1 MNNGKNGRIMNMP
14 TRRQLVATSAIVL
27 AAPTISRAQDT
38 PGVTATE
45 IRIGSTNSLSGPLS
59 AYSVISRSNAAV
71 FKRVNDQGGINGRKL
86 TFIVYDDGFQP
97 PKTLEQARR
106 LIEQDRV
113 AFLFNTLGTPTNSA
127 IHRYVNQRKVPHLF
141 LATGADK
148 WANPKEYPW
157 TIGWQPSYRVETQIY
172 AKYLLEQKP
181 DAKVALLYQN
191 DDFGKDFINGLRDI
205 LGARYDGTVRSAS
218 YEAMDPTIDSQVVS
232 LQATGADVLVC
243 ATSPKFAAMAIRKV
257 HDVGWRPLT
266 FVANVSSSA
275 AAVMHPAGAEK
286 GVGVITSDFRKDQPD
301 PVWADDP
308 GMNEWRGFMR
318 QYLPDADLT
327 DNNYTLAYGFGL
339 TMIQVLQQCGNDLS
353 RENVMRQAINL
364 APLEVPTLLPGIRV
378 STSPNN
384 YKPVRHMQLQRWDGN
399 SWVRFGRVIEGADV

>member
-1 MNNGKNGRIMNMP
+1 MTT
-14 TRRQLVATSAIVL
+14 TRRTFLGGAAGVL
-27 AAPTISRAQDT
+27 ALPGIVRAQES

-45 IRIGSTNSLSGPLS
+45 LRIGTTYALSGPAS
-59 AYSVISRSNAAV
+59 AYSLIPKCLTAM
-71 FKRVNDQGGINGRKL
+71 FKRLNEQGGIAGRQVSFTVL
-86 TFIVYDDGFQP
+86 DEAYSP

-106 LIEQDRV
+106 LVEEDKV
-113 AFLFNTLGTPTNSA
+113 ALLLDNLGARTNSA
-127 IHRYVNQRKVPHLF
+127 IHRYMNARKVPHLF

-205 LGARYDGTVRSAS
+205 LGARYDGMVRSAS
-218 YEAMDPTIDSQVVS
+218 YEATDPTIDSQVVS

-286 GVGVITSDFRKDQPD
+286 GVGVITSDFRKDQ
-301 PVWADDP
+301 
-308 GMNEWRGFMR
+308 
-318 QYLPDADLT
+318 T
-327 DNNYTLAYGFGL
+327 
-339 TMIQVLQQCGNDLS
+339 
-353 RENVMRQAINL
+353 
-364 APLEVPTLLPGIRV
+364 
-378 STSPNN
+378 
-384 YKPVRHMQLQRWDGN
+384 
-399 SWVRFGRVIEGADV
+399 